1 MNPTRL
7 FILGALARGGPMH
20 GHQIRRAAQ
29 IDHSELW
36 ADVKPGSL
44 YAALKRMAGEGSIEV
59 LRTEQDGNLPPRT
72 IYAITDDGRAEL
84 HALRDEGLRET
95 RLRPDPVDLA
105 LQYTGDLSET
115 DLRAVIESRRQSL
128 MSQLS
133 SWQSLL
139 STADP
144 YLEPIERVTFDHVFI
159 RLRAELTWHEAL
171 LNDLSSLLKP
181 PEEDP

>member
-1 MNPTRL
+1 MNATRL
-7 FILGALARGGPMH
+7 FILGSLARGGPMH

-29 IDHSELW
+29 VDHSELW

-84 HALRDEGLRET
+84 HALRDVGLRET
-95 RLRPDPVDLA
+95 RLQPDPVDLA
-105 LQYTGDLSET
+105 LQYTGDLSEA

-128 MSQLS
+128 KSQLS
-133 SWQSLL
+133 SWESLR
-139 STADP
+139 SSADQ
-144 YLEPIERVTFDHVFI
+144 YLEPIERVTFDHVFV
-159 RLRAELTWHEAL
+159 RLNAELAWHDTL
-171 LNDLSSLLKP
+171 LSELPNLLKP